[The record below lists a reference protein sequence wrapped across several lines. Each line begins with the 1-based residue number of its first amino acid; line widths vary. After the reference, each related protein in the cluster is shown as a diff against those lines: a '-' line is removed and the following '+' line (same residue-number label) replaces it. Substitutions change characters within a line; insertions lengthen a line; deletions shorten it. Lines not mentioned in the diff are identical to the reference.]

1 MSPSA
6 KQSGK
11 LHFVPLT
18 VGHPFMSPILAKSE
32 MAGVSGMPLVL
43 WAEKLKVKQS

>member
-18 VGHPFMSPILAKSE
+18 VGHPLRPSILAKSE
-32 MAGVSGMPLVL
+32 MAGVSGMPTLAL
-43 WAEKLKVKQS
+43 GSETEN